1 MLSSKLFNSIKD
13 KFPEFLD
20 DLTNNLKKTAK
31 ENEIKKIDIE
41 IKSCKSEPKGFSI
54 EIFGFP
60 PEYYPNMENFKE
72 DEIVLSICIEGQNS
86 GSLVCLANMVSKI
99 KETFIAD
106 WFHFTEKYESNTLY
120 LDWILK
126 IRHIE
131 KIKKAK
137 DFLKFNINF
146 NEFEKIDLKLKTN
159 FKFDNLSSENIYD
172 LILEAFSFV
181 LSIKGET
188 KNLHYLLLSLLAT
201 SEKYI
206 KEWQY
211 KRLKRY
217 IEFIMAFESMNFN
230 FNFNPENIKNAYL
243 VDEPMDNQQAIKTI
257 KETLLTWL
265 GLFLLI
271 FGDLD
276 TILNNVK
283 FDHFL
288 ISCLIAK
295 FKTGFILDINSPG
308 LTKLLQ
314 SDLKTTMES
323 TKEKCNII

>member
-1 MLSSKLFNSIKD
+1 MLAYLLSSKLFNSIKN

-20 DLTNNLKKTAK
+20 DLTNNLKKTPK
-31 ENEIKKIDIE
+31 ENETKKIDIE
-41 IKSCKSEPKGFSI
+41 IKTCKSEPKGFSI

-188 KNLHYLLLSLLAT
+188 KNLHYLLLF
-201 SEKYI
+201 Y
-206 KEWQY
+206 
-211 KRLKRY
+211 
-217 IEFIMAFESMNFN
+217 
-230 FNFNPENIKNAYL
+230 
-243 VDEPMDNQQAIKTI
+243 
-257 KETLLTWL
+257 
-265 GLFLLI
+265 
-271 FGDLD
+271 
-276 TILNNVK
+276 
-283 FDHFL
+283 
-288 ISCLIAK
+288 
-295 FKTGFILDINSPG
+295 
-308 LTKLLQ
+308 
-314 SDLKTTMES
+314 
-323 TKEKCNII
+323 

>member
-1 MLSSKLFNSIKD
+1 
-13 KFPEFLD
+13 
-20 DLTNNLKKTAK
+20 
-31 ENEIKKIDIE
+31 
-41 IKSCKSEPKGFSI
+41 
-54 EIFGFP
+54 
-60 PEYYPNMENFKE
+60 MENFKE

-86 GSLVCLANMVSKI
+86 GSLVCLANIVSKI

-188 KNLHYLLLSLLAT
+188 KNLHYLLLF
-201 SEKYI
+201 Y
-206 KEWQY
+206 
-211 KRLKRY
+211 
-217 IEFIMAFESMNFN
+217 
-230 FNFNPENIKNAYL
+230 
-243 VDEPMDNQQAIKTI
+243 
-257 KETLLTWL
+257 
-265 GLFLLI
+265 
-271 FGDLD
+271 
-276 TILNNVK
+276 
-283 FDHFL
+283 
-288 ISCLIAK
+288 
-295 FKTGFILDINSPG
+295 
-308 LTKLLQ
+308 
-314 SDLKTTMES
+314 
-323 TKEKCNII
+323 